1 MKKEEKEK
9 TYSKPE
15 VSDIMVHENGLQY
28 KEIGFTEGVTI
39 KLFNTNKPQRLE
51 VESQMEYRIRRKL
64 NNNQLREFL
73 NGTPFYHSDSRVPYV
88 KTKEVNTLESTTKG
102 E

>member
-9 TYSKPE
+9 TYSNPE

-28 KEIGFTEGVTI
+28 KEIEFLEGVKV

-51 VESQMEYRIRRKL
+51 AESQMEYRIRRKL
-64 NNNQLREFL
+64 NNNQLKEFL
-73 NGTPFYHSDSRVPYV
+73 NGTPFYHSASRVPYV
-88 KTKEVNTLESTTKG
+88 KTKETITKG

>member
-9 TYSKPE
+9 TL
-15 VSDIMVHENGLQY
+15 VSDILIHENGLQY
-28 KEIGFTEGVTI
+28 KEIEFLQGVKI

-51 VESQMEYRIRRKL
+51 EESQMEYRIRRKL

-73 NGTPFYHSDSRVPYV
+73 SGIPFYQSANGVPYV
-88 KTKEVNTLESTTKG
+88 KTKETITKG

>member
-9 TYSKPE
+9 TYSNPE

-28 KEIGFTEGVTI
+28 KEIEFLQGVKI

-51 VESQMEYRIRRKL
+51 AESQMEYRIRRRL

-73 NGTPFYHSDSRVPYV
+73 NGVPFYHSASRVPYV
-88 KTKEVNTLESTTKG
+88 KTKETITKG